1 MRSNIS
7 NPPMRTGS
15 DFKSLQFDPIQ
26 GEAKAGS
33 NCKDLKSGPVRIG
46 GFEMTSQTSDL
57 GQ

>member
-1 MRSNIS
+1 
-7 NPPMRTGS
+7 MRTGS